1 LSCDWVHDWS
11 ILSTPSDMILDRVR
25 RREMVS
31 GVFIV
36 ERNDGS
42 GETLFSSC

>member
-1 LSCDWVHDWS
+1 MHDLS

-31 GVFIV
+31 GVFII
-36 ERNDGS
+36 
-42 GETLFSSC
+42 ETMNQGRLCVQAADIHSSE